1 MRHYKLNSLSKNY
14 LLLMCILIWL
24 NHDISWSW
32 LLGIKKKNQLSLIIF
47 FNLRIIYYS
56 SKSFPSWEWTWLSF
70 FIFFDHHRSWKFKH
84 KWFFNWSIADLKC
97 FRCTAKWFIY
107 THTHTHI
114 SDFFHYRLLQDTE
127 YNSLCSTVDPC
138 YLSILHVVVYIC
150 KPKVPIYPF
159 ACFLHFPHGNHEFV
173 FYVCESTFML

>member
-1 MRHYKLNSLSKNY
+1 MRHYKLNSLPKNY

-70 FIFFDHHRSWKFKH
+70 FIFFDHHRSWKFKQ

-107 THTHTHI
+107 IYTHTYFR
-114 SDFFHYRLLQDTE
+114 FFPLQVITRYWVQFLVLYSRPLLLI
-127 YNSLCSTVDPC
+127 YFICSSV
-138 YLSILHVVVYIC
+138 YL
-150 KPKVPIYPF
+150 
-159 ACFLHFPHGNHEFV
+159 
-173 FYVCESTFML
+173 